1 MVSIKTPRE
10 LDLMR
15 EAGKIVGKVFSG
27 LEPLCVPGVSTLELA
42 KKADEIIRSN
52 GATPTFLNYNGFPG
66 VICIS
71 VNEVLIHGIP
81 SSQIILHDGDV
92 VSLDVGATYEG
103 YCADACRT
111 YLVGTCKEEA
121 KTLVRVTKESF
132 FKGIELIKPG
142 THLVDVCGAIEDHIV
157 KHGYTYPLEFTGH
170 GIGRHLH
177 EDPSIPNY
185 RSNIDLVLREGM
197 CLAIEPMVLMGSNR
211 IRVAKDNW
219 TIRSK
224 DGKISAHY
232 ENTCIVTSNGVE
244 LTTLTEDEKK
254 ELKVN

>member
-1 MVSIKTPRE
+1 MVSIKTDRE
-10 LDLMR
+10 LSLMR
-15 EAGKIVGKVFSG
+15 KAGEVVGKVFEG
-27 LEPLCVPGVSTLELA
+27 LKPLCVPGVSTLQLA
-42 KKADEIIRSN
+42 TKADEIIRSN
-52 GATPTFLNYNGFPG
+52 GATPTFLNYNDFPG

-81 SSQIILHDGDV
+81 SSQIILRDGDI

-111 YLVGTCKEEA
+111 YLVGTVKEEA
-121 KTLVRVTKESF
+121 KRLVRVTKESF

-142 THLVDVCGAIEDHIV
+142 THLVDVCGAIEDHIT
-157 KHGYTYPLEFTGH
+157 KNGYTYPLEFTGH
-170 GIGRHLH
+170 GIGNHLH

-185 RSNIDLVLREGM
+185 RSNIDLVLKEGM
-197 CLAIEPMVLMGSNR
+197 CLAIEPMVLMGSNKL
-211 IRVAKDNW
+211 RVAKDNW

-232 ENTCIVTSNGVE
+232 ENTVFVTRNGVE
-244 LTTLTEDEKK
+244 IITLTKDEIK
-254 ELKVN
+254 ECKIN